1 MSRTV
6 DIDLN
11 PNQAKFLND
20 NSPVVGF
27 YGGIGNGKTYAGIL
41 KGLERVLNP
50 SEPPQLGMISRLT
63 YPELRDS
70 TQRTFFEL
78 THMFGL
84 LPGIHYE
91 YNKMENRVSFI
102 NGHEIVFRAL
112 DDPAKLLS
120 INLGWFYI
128 DQAEEVTEEVFLTL
142 LGRLRAVTKP
152 QCWITGNPLGHNWVW
167 HRFIHDPVDG
177 NVMYNAVTSENKDN
191 LPPGYIDSLK
201 KNYNEIWINRYLYG
215 SWDAFEG
222 QIYPDFNHKAHVVAD
237 RQIPNDWRRFIAIDH
252 GRTNPTA
259 VLWGAVDPDDTLWI
273 YREHYE
279 AGRDVEYHASIINAH
294 RREGQFET
302 YIIDPST
309 GAGKKGDP
317 ETIGNRYRQL
327 KVPVV
332 GANNDV
338 QGGIDKVTEYIKKD
352 KIKVMSSC
360 RNLLKEIVNY
370 QWEQPSA
377 SRVDMNQPEKPLKKD
392 DHAVDSLRYLV
403 GEAVASA
410 KIVDDKNDTQ
420 RFIDKIVVDNS
431 QGPQKWDTL

>member
-41 KGLERVLNP
+41 KGLERVLDP

>member
-1 MSRTV
+1 MPTV

-11 PNQAKFLND
+11 PNQARFLKD
-20 NSPVVGF
+20 QSPVVGF
-27 YGGIGNGKTYAGIL
+27 FGGIGNGKTYAGIL
-41 KGLERVLNP
+41 KGLARVLDP

-84 LPGIHYE
+84 LPGIHYT
-91 YNKMENRVSFI
+91 YNKQENRVAFT
-102 NGHEIVFRAL
+102 NGHEIVFRSL

-128 DQAEEVTEEVFLTL
+128 DQAEEVSEEVFLTL
-142 LGRLRAVTKP
+142 LGRLRAVAKP
-152 QCWITGNPLGHNWVW
+152 KCWITGNPLGHNWVW
-167 HRFIHDPVDG
+167 HRFIHDPVEG
-177 NVMYNAVTSENKDN
+177 NVMYNARTDENVAN
-191 LPPGYIDSLK
+191 LPPGYIESLIN
-201 KNYNEIWINRYLYG
+201 NYNEIWVNRYLYG
-215 SWDAFEG
+215 SWDAFSG
-222 QIYPDFNHKAHVVAD
+222 QIYPDFNQRTHVVPD
-237 RQIPNDWRRFIAIDH
+237 REIPHAWRRFIAIDH

-259 VLWGAVDPDDTLWI
+259 VLWGAVDQDDNLWI

-279 AGRDVEYHASIINAH
+279 AGQDVDYHASVINSH
-294 RREGQFET
+294 KREGRYET
-302 YIIDPST
+302 YVIDPST
-309 GAGKKGDP
+309 GAGKKDDP

-327 KVPVV
+327 EVPVV

-338 QGGIDKVTEYIKKD
+338 QGGIDKVTQYLKLD
-352 KIKVMSSC
+352 KIKIMKSC
-360 RNLLKEIVNY
+360 TNLLKEIINY

-403 GEAVASA
+403 GEAVDST
-410 KIVDDKNDTQ
+410 KEVDTKNETLQ
-420 RFIDKIVVDNS
+420 FIDKIVVYRDPSMPVWDN
-431 QGPQKWDTL
+431 L